1 MYRVFA
7 GQYEPQKN
15 NLQQEFEAKNS
26 ILRSGFLEVTPVDYL
41 STIFPDKGYED
52 ELIVVFGTIKDKN
65 GNIIERGTVKRIALE
80 YIWDITWRSNAYI
93 PYCDFIKNYYHSK
106 TLKSVKAFVVDCDG
120 ITSTRLKKILKYL
133 WSSLPAEPTHIVNSG
148 QGVHFVYV
156 LSEPVDVKGLR
167 WSVNKLNETI
177 QDTFSRLLNVDKHPV
192 VHPYRFPGFLTK
204 INTVATAFKVREPY
218 TFEELMRVFKLQPK
232 KAERTE
238 KKGKQKGEL
247 LVLPNGRRAFFEWVL
262 RKLFMNPPIPGR
274 RHNSFFALGIVAYKC
289 RREVPYEEA
298 LETIPMVYEDMMDRN
313 LHIGFTIEEA
323 YSAFQKGYNPK
334 YVRASWKYLCGLL
347 GWEYRLNK
355 RNGRSRKEH
364 LKLARQIK
372 ELYARSRW
380 EEIEEHI
387 KRLIEQ
393 GYSKRKIAEMV
404 GIHHSTLYRRFK
416 HLFL

>member
-1 MYRVFA
+1 MYKGFA
-7 GQYEPQKN
+7 EQYEPRKN
-15 NLQQEFEAKNS
+15 NLQQEFEAKNN
-26 ILRSGFLEVTPVDYL
+26 ILRSGFLEVAPVDYL
-41 STIFPDKGYED
+41 SMIFPDKGHKD
-52 ELIVVFGTIKDKN
+52 ELIVVFGTVKDKS
-65 GNIIERGTVKRIALE
+65 GNVIERGTVKRVALE
-80 YIWDITWRSNAYI
+80 YIWDIAWRSNAYI

-106 TLKSVKAFVVDCDG
+106 TLKSIKAFVVDCDG

-156 LSEPVDVKGLR
+156 LSEAVDVKGLR

-218 TFEELMRVFKLQPK
+218 TFEELMKVFKLQPK
-232 KAERTE
+232 KAKRTE

-313 LHIGFTIEEA
+313 LHIGFTMEEA
-323 YSAFQKGYNPK
+323 YNAFHKGYNPK

-347 GWEYRLNK
+347 GWEYRPNK
-355 RNGRSRKEH
+355 RNGRSREEH
-364 LKLARQIK
+364 LEVMNAFRLVRKELRKKKYLPQILELKRKGLSLRQI
-372 ELYARSRW
+372 
-380 EEIEEHI
+380 
-387 KRLIEQ
+387 
-393 GYSKRKIAEMV
+393 SKLL
-404 GIHHSTLYRRFK
+404 GIPHQTISGWLK
-416 HLFL
+416 NI

>member
-1 MYRVFA
+1 MYKDLAR
-7 GQYEPQKN
+7 QYEPQRN
-15 NLQQEFEAKNS
+15 NLQQEFEAKNG
-26 ILRSGFLEVTPVDYL
+26 ILRSRFLEVAPADYL
-41 STIFPDKGYED
+41 SAIFPDKGYED
-52 ELIVVFGTIKDKN
+52 ELIVVFGTVKDGK
-65 GNIIERGTVKRIALE
+65 GNVVEKGTVKRITLE
-80 YIWDITWRSNAYI
+80 YIWDIAWRSNVYI

-120 ITSTRLKKILKYL
+120 VTSTRLKKILKYL

-177 QDTFSRLLNVDKHPV
+177 QDTFSKLLNVDKHPV

-218 TFEELMRVFKLQPK
+218 TFEELMKVFKLKPK
-232 KAERTE
+232 KAERTD
-238 KKGKQKGEL
+238 KKGKQKGEF

-262 RKLFMNPPIPGR
+262 RRLFMNPPIPGR

-323 YSAFQKGYNPK
+323 YRAFHKGYDYK
-334 YVRASWKYLCGLL
+334 YVRASWKYLCGLF
-347 GWEYRLNK
+347 GWEYKPNK
-355 RNGRSRKEH
+355 RNGRRREEHLEVMNAFRLVRKE
-364 LKLARQIK
+364 LRKKKYLPQVLELRQKGLSQRQISKLLGIPQQTISSWLK
-372 ELYARSRW
+372 E
-380 EEIEEHI
+380 I
-387 KRLIEQ
+387 
-393 GYSKRKIAEMV
+393 
-404 GIHHSTLYRRFK
+404 
-416 HLFL
+416 